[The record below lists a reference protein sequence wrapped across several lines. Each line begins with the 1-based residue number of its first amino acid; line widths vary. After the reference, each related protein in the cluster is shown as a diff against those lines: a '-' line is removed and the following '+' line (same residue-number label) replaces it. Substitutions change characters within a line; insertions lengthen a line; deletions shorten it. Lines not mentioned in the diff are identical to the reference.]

1 MCVTHF
7 SLRRRELNTTVK
19 RIKITEKDA
28 EQVKAQ
34 KKQEI
39 TILSR
44 PRAPILTKAA
54 RLIIHDPCS
63 VSCLACCVVLEHVIF
78 IEVNDDKLLKISSI
92 NRFNEESNLCLLIM
106 TIPLP
111 LQLIRLEELWLR
123 DML

>member
-1 MCVTHF
+1 MCVTRF

-78 IEVNDDKLLKISSI
+78 IEVNDDKLLKNQLHNSLQRRIEPMPSYYDRTSSPPT
-92 NRFNEESNLCLLIM
+92 N
-106 TIPLP
+106 
-111 LQLIRLEELWLR
+111 
-123 DML
+123 